1 MLWAFVDCYQILL
14 TFFDCYQMLLN
25 AAVIVA
31 KLLLPA
37 CRGIR
42 DDIEKEDDQ
51 ESYFKAMANAPI
63 IVGDDDE
70 DDWEYDEDGNPIPP
84 ERSKVGVP
92 CVDQRWVCPEWIKSG
107 CALFGSKVGVSCVG
121 ECALFGSKVG
131 VPCVDQMWVCP
142 VWIKCGCALC
152 GSNVGVSCVDQMWVC
167 PVWILCHEWNQY
179 RVEY

>member
-1 MLWAFVDCYQILL
+1 MSLTFVDCYRMLL
-14 TFFDCYQMLLN
+14 TFFDCCWILLN
-25 AAVIVA
+25 VVIVT
-31 KLLLPA
+31 LLLPG

-92 CVDQRWVCPEWIKSG
+92 CVDQRWVCLVWIKGG
-107 CALFGSKVGVSCVG
+107 CALC
-121 ECALFGSKVG
+121 GSKVG
-131 VPCVDQMWVCP
+131 VPCVD
-142 VWIKCGCALC
+142 
-152 GSNVGVSCVDQMWVC
+152 
-167 PVWILCHEWNQY
+167 
-179 RVEY
+179 